1 MECVQLGA
9 LQPKEALDCLYQ
21 CAEAS
26 SQPPSL
32 KVCKG
37 VLCGAL
43 IEEDQI

>member
-1 MECVQLGA
+1 MECIQVGA
-9 LQPKEALDCLYQ
+9 LQPKEALGCLHQ

-26 SQPPSL
+26 SQPPFLNVS
-32 KVCKG
+32 KH